1 MYLGKA
7 TLVSGKL
14 DLGLVSAGSNGFE
27 PKGRFLQIDT
37 KVIISIICVVRFIQ
51 FVVPA
56 KPCRFSHREKSSVL
70 LTISVVM

>member
-7 TLVSGKL
+7 TLVSGKV

-37 KVIISIICVVRFIQ
+37 KVIIFVVCFIQ

-56 KPCRFSHREKSSVL
+56 KPYRFSDSGKSSVL

>member
-14 DLGLVSAGSNGFE
+14 DLGPVSAGSNGFE

-37 KVIISIICVVRFIQ
+37 KVIICVVCFIQ

-56 KPCRFSHREKSSVL
+56 KPCRFSDREKSSVL